1 MSGPSLFSRWWRGT
15 LPEAGASRDAAPIR
29 STARWRAD
37 NRPRPAV
44 LLGLIA
50 LGFVLGLAWLVVSQF
65 QSASSQDAFSAL
77 RAQSDRTQQLDALL
91 VRLLDA
97 ESGVR
102 GYLLTEDPM
111 LLRPLYE
118 GRDEVEEA
126 LRALRADASQRG
138 SSEQAIDEL
147 ETAINVRWARLT
159 QVVTQQNQP
168 TVVHPDQPTGPELS
182 AAIRTQLTE
191 MRAETVKEINAA
203 LSHSFDRFAH
213 ARGRNLALG
222 LGILVLLALLV
233 VMGLREE
240 RLRQSLS
247 EMLHSEN
254 ERLQRQVAARTGEL
268 RDLANYLTNAREA
281 EQERLARELHDELG
295 SLLTAA
301 KLDAS
306 WIARKLP
313 DDAMVPLQSRFDRL
327 FDTLGQVIALKRKV
341 VANLRPPLLSDL
353 GLMEALR
360 SLAQSGGVGENDGE
374 VRLHFPVELPML
386 APDVSLA
393 LYRITQEALTNVRR
407 YARASEVDIV
417 LEVAEDELVL
427 EVRDNGVGFDPSKR
441 QANRHG
447 LVGMAHR
454 AQMMAGDLQVRS
466 APGRGTTIRV
476 SVPRDKWC

>member
-15 LPEAGASRDAAPIR
+15 LPEPRLSRDAEPIR
-29 STARWRAD
+29 AARWQASY
-37 NRPRPAV
+37 RPRPAV
-44 LLGLIA
+44 FLSLIA

-91 VRLLDA
+91 VRVLDA

-102 GYLLTEDPM
+102 GYLLTEDPL
-111 LLRPLYE
+111 LLRPLHE
-118 GRDEVEEA
+118 GRGEVEEA
-126 LRALRADASQRG
+126 FRALRADARQRG
-138 SSEQAIDEL
+138 ISEQPIDEL
-147 ETAINVRWARLT
+147 EAAVHARWARLT
-159 QVVTQQNQP
+159 HVVTQRSQP
-168 TVVHPDQPTGPELS
+168 LLRVPDHPTGAELT
-182 AAIRTQLTE
+182 ATIRAQLIG

-203 LSHSFDRFAH
+203 LSHSFDRFAQ

-240 RLRQSLS
+240 RLRRSLS
-247 EMLHSEN
+247 DMLHSEN
-254 ERLQRQVAARTGEL
+254 ERLQRQVEARTAEL
-268 RDLANYLTNAREA
+268 RYLAAYLTNARET

-313 DDAMVPLQSRFDRL
+313 ADAMVPLQSRFDRL

-360 SLAQSGGVGENDGE
+360 SLAQSGGVGERDGE
-374 VRLHFPVELPML
+374 VRLLFPAELPPL

-393 LYRITQEALTNVRR
+393 LYRIAQEALTNVRR
-407 YARASEVDIV
+407 YAQASEVDVILQV
-417 LEVAEDELVL
+417 SDDQLVL
-427 EVRDNGVGFDPSKR
+427 EVRDNGVGFEPSKR
-441 QANRHG
+441 QSNRHG
-447 LVGMAHR
+447 LIGMAHR
-454 AQMMAGDLQVRS
+454 AQMLTGELQVRS

-476 SVPRDKWC
+476 SVPREKWC